1 MKNCCIGV
9 KQQSLTHFII
19 RHLIILIPSQTVFA
33 LLSLML
39 NGEATNTNF
48 IVFGL
53 TRPELKLTIYHTRD
67 EHANHYATDGVVIGW
82 NLDS

>member
-9 KQQSLTHFII
+9 
-19 RHLIILIPSQTVFA
+19 RHVVPLGHIILIPSQTVFA

-67 EHANHYATDGVVIGW
+67 EHANHYATDGVVRRIGDR
-82 NLDS
+82 LVVR